1 MMLTTPEAASPR
13 PLKGAPPVAWQS
25 QFHGGR
31 LGRLVS
37 AAVLLAA
44 SVTAAQAQ
52 LFPDNEAR
60 KAILELRASDEKFK
74 QDLAA
79 QNKELSEQLA
89 QIKRSLLDLSS
100 QLDQVRG
107 ELAKQRGAN
116 EQLARDVAELQRRQK
131 DIAQGV
137 DERMRKIEP
146 QRVTLDG
153 KVFLAD
159 AEEKRLF
166 DESMAIVRAGD
177 FPGAASALT
186 DFLRR
191 YPQSGYGDS
200 ARFWLGNAL
209 YGKRDLREAITMF
222 RTFISNSP
230 EHARVPEAMLAIANS
245 QAESKDSKSARLT
258 LGELLRK
265 YPQSEAAQAGKERLA
280 ALK

>member
-1 MMLTTPEAASPR
+1 VRAHALTALLLT
-13 PLKGAPPVAWQS
+13 
-25 QFHGGR
+25 
-31 LGRLVS
+31 LG
-37 AAVLLAA
+37 
-44 SVTAAQAQ
+44 VTAAHAQ

-60 KAILELRASDEKFK
+60 KAILELRASDDKLK
-74 QDLAA
+74 QEIAA
-79 QNKELSEQLA
+79 QNKDLTEQLA
-89 QIKRSLLDLSS
+89 QIKRSLLELSS

-116 EQLARDVAELQRRQK
+116 EQLARDVADLQRRQK

-137 DERMRKIEP
+137 DERMRKVEP

-153 KVFLAD
+153 KEFVAD
-159 AEEKRLF
+159 PEEKRQF
-166 DESMAIVRAGD
+166 DEAMAIVRAGD
-177 FPGAASALT
+177 FPGAASALNN
-186 DFLRR
+186 FLRR
-191 YPQSGYGDS
+191 FPQSGYGDS

-209 YGKRDLREAITMF
+209 YGKRDLKEAITMF
-222 RTFISNSP
+222 RTFIANAP
-230 EHARVPEAMLAIANS
+230 EHMRVPEAMLAIANS

>member
-1 MMLTTPEAASPR
+1 MLTTPEAASPL
-13 PLKGAPPVAWQS
+13 PLKGAPPAAWQS
-25 QFHGGR
+25 QFRGGR
-31 LGRLVS
+31 LGMLVTIT
-37 AAVLLAA
+37 VLLAA
-44 SVTAAQAQ
+44 GAAQAQ

-60 KAILELRASDEKFK
+60 KAILELRANDDKLK
-74 QDLAA
+74 QEIAA
-79 QNKELSEQLA
+79 QNKDLTEQLA
-89 QIKRSLLDLSS
+89 AIKRSLLELSS

-107 ELAKQRGAN
+107 ELAKQRGSN

-146 QRVTLDG
+146 QKVSVDG
-153 KVFLAD
+153 KEFLAD

-166 DESMAIVRAGD
+166 DEAMAIVRAGD
-177 FPGAASALT
+177 FPGAASALNN
-186 DFLRR
+186 FLRR

-200 ARFWLGNAL
+200 ARFWLGNTL
-209 YGKRDLREAITMF
+209 YGKRELKEAITMF
-222 RTFISNSP
+222 RTFIANAP
-230 EHARVPEAMLAIANS
+230 DHARVPEAMLAIANS
-245 QAESKDSKSARLT
+245 QAESKDTKSARLT